1 MGRKNAYM
9 ARVQTMN
16 AIREAEV
23 RHHARVFMLD
33 MVTLALGRM
42 GKREAFFKE
51 FDKVLGE
58 VSEEYSTEILED
70 AKADQELWYSKD
82 TMDRELR
89 QYVGSLFAPYDER
102 YRLEVRDG

>member
-1 MGRKNAYM
+1 
-9 ARVQTMN
+9 MN

-23 RHHARVFMLD
+23 RHHARVFMMD

-51 FDKVLGE
+51 FDKVLAE
-58 VSEEYSTEILED
+58 VSEEYSAEILED

-82 TMDRELR
+82 VLDRELA
-89 QYVGSLFAPYDER
+89 QYVGSRFVPYDER
-102 YRLEVRDG
+102 YKWEVRDA